1 MRRRDL
7 SSPLRT
13 VTAWMLFRA
22 SSALGLHRLLH
33 RLAAVAL
40 VGALGAFTFADGVH
54 SVHHL
59 PDHKEASRCAL
70 AAASANVVGGIADL
84 IPVAL
89 PPLPRL
95 VAFEER
101 APSAPSRWPGWA
113 KQGRAPP
120 ISPS

>member
-7 SSPLRT
+7 SNRRGMVP
-13 VTAWMLFRA
+13 VWMLFRA
-22 SSALGLHRLLH
+22 SPALGLHRLLH
-33 RLAAVAL
+33 RLAVVAL
-40 VGALGAFTFADGVH
+40 VGALGTFTFADGLH

-59 PDHKEASRCAL
+59 PDHKAASRCAL
-70 AAASANVVGGIADL
+70 AAASANVVSGIADL

-95 VAFEER
+95 VAFEGR
-101 APSAPSRWPGWA
+101 APTAPGRRPVWA

-120 ISPS
+120 VSPS